1 MSTVLYTVTC
11 YDALFDGY
19 YDSKYK
25 RVDEDCLYAGDDREK
40 AFKLAR
46 TYSNNDLIEVNKNG
60 ISRCIYK
67 LSEFEIENDEI
78 ICSMTRIFDVLD
90 RFKTIKNFAERARSF
105 KCDVISYIVGDREW
119 IESFTH
125 NGHVC
130 DLYRY
135 TNTAFGDFTAY
146 RELGLLRLPEDF
158 NDYGIMNAQE
168 LMLAKG
174 EGVKFWQDWEVE
186 DPEMKLLYCIFS
198 RTIEGCF

>member
-19 YDSKYK
+19 HDSKYK
-25 RVDEDCLYAGDDREK
+25 RGNEDCLYIGDDRER
-40 AFKLAR
+40 AFKRAR
-46 TYSNNDLIEVNKNG
+46 TYSDNDVIEVDKNG
-60 ISRCIYK
+60 ISRSVYK
-67 LSEFEIENDEI
+67 LNEFEIENGEI
-78 ICSMTRIFDVLD
+78 IGSMIRIFDPLD
-90 RFKTIKNFAERARSF
+90 RFKTIKNFAERAHAL
-105 KCDVISYIVGDREW
+105 KCDVISYIVGDRKW

-125 NGHVC
+125 NDRVC

-146 RELGLLRLPEDF
+146 RELELLRLPENF
-158 NDYGIMNAQE
+158 CDYGIMNAQE

-186 DPEMKLLYCIFS
+186 DPEMKLLYCIFQ
-198 RTIEGCF
+198 TN

>member
-19 YDSKYK
+19 RDSKCE
-25 RVDEDCLYAGDDREK
+25 RGDEDCLYAGDDREK

-46 TYSNNDLIEVNKNG
+46 ACSDNDLIEVDENG
-60 ISRCIYK
+60 ISRCVYK
-67 LSEFEIENDEI
+67 LSEFEIETDEI
-78 ICSMTRIFDVLD
+78 ICSTIRTLDVLD
-90 RFKTIKNFAERARSF
+90 RFKTIKDFAERAHSS
-105 KCDVISYIVGDREW
+105 KCDVISYIVGGRER

-174 EGVKFWQDWEVE
+174 EGVKFWQDWEIE

-198 RTIEGCF
+198 RLIEECF